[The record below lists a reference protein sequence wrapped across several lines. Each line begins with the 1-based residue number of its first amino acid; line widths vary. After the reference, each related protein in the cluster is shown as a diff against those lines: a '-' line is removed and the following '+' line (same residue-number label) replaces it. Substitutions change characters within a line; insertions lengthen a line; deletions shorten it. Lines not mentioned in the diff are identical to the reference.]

1 MKFFNSKICAS
12 IVTNAVCGLHNGK
25 YKKFQLCNNC
35 GMRAS
40 IIKVGGLVMLRF
52 LEKAGRS

>member
-12 IVTNAVCGLHNGK
+12 IVANAFYGLHNGK
-25 YKKFQLCNNC
+25 YTKYLPRKNC